1 MFQNLPL
8 AAGTTVPKMTD
19 IVLLHTPVREKK
31 NEELLCPSHALV
43 MHFHPKTDSLPL
55 GVIFWGVF

>member
-8 AAGTTVPKMTD
+8 AAGTTVPKMKD
-19 IVLLHTPVREKK
+19 IVLLHTPVCEKK
-31 NEELLCPSHALV
+31 NEELLCPSLNF